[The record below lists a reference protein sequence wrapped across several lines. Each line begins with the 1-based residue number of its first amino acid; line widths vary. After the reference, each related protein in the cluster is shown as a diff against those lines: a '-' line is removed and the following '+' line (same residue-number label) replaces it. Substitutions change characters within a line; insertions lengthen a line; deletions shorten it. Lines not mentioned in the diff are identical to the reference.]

1 MQDQNNNT
9 NFKEYT
15 LDPVRSLTRGY
26 ILALFIIAAMSIT
39 IHVIMDRILVEQDL
53 AATIVS
59 KSAAENT
66 QIHMIVN
73 LATEF
78 YYTRNPNIVIEMQQ
92 ENDALK
98 NIHETLVAR
107 SQSDDFKSGAAQII
121 RSIYFDQPHKL
132 DVKITMF
139 AAKVDDFIAEYAS
152 TGTVNEDTYN
162 YINRQSSRHLTQ
174 SLSTS
179 LVYYENAFLAK
190 VQRLR
195 MVQIGAIMII
205 CITLMLEAF
214 AIFMPLVSRVS
225 RYAERLHE
233 ISMTDMLT
241 GIGNRRYFIKRS
253 KQEIRRAARMKKDLC
268 LCMVDIDHFKPVNDT
283 YGHAA
288 GDYVL
293 REFVEII
300 KTAIRLEDD
309 VARIGGEEFVILLP
323 ASDIQSA
330 LIVAERVRQKLEERP
345 FVLPDTNQSIK
356 LTASFGLSQV
366 KLEDDEDVEV
376 AMARADEAL
385 YQSKENGRNR
395 ITYSDH
401 VTNNLVEVDAGQG
414 SQEGKEDVGS
424 APKSATV
431 TPIKPI

>member
-1 MQDQNNNT
+1 LDGGKFLSDH
-9 NFKEYT
+9 NFKEYS

-78 YYTRNPNIVIEMQQ
+78 YYTRNPNIVIELEQ
-92 ENDALK
+92 ENGALK
-98 NIHETLVAR
+98 NIHAALVKR

-121 RSIYFDQPHKL
+121 RSIYFEQPHKL
-132 DVKITMF
+132 DVKISMF
-139 AAKVDDFIAEYAS
+139 ANKVDNFIDEYNE
-152 TGTVNEDTYN
+152 TGEINADTYN
-162 YINRQSSRHLTQ
+162 FINRQSSRNLTQ
-174 SLSTS
+174 SLATS

-241 GIGNRRYFIKRS
+241 GIGNRRYFLKRS
-253 KQEIRRAARMKKDLC
+253 RQEIKRAARMKKDLC
-268 LCMVDIDHFKPVNDT
+268 LCMIDIDHFKPVNDT
-283 YGHAA
+283 HGHAA

-300 KTAIRLEDD
+300 KSAIRLEDD
-309 VARIGGEEFVILLP
+309 VARIGGEEFILLLP

-330 LIVAERVRQKLEERP
+330 LIVAERVRQRLEERP

-376 AMARADEAL
+376 AMSRADEAL
-385 YQSKENGRNR
+385 YLSKETGRNR

-401 VTNNLVEVDAGQG
+401 VSGGLVPVNTGGATEENDP
-414 SQEGKEDVGS
+414 S
-424 APKSATV
+424 AKVATL
-431 TPIKPI
+431 KPVKK

>member
-1 MQDQNNNT
+1 MSDQ

-78 YYTRNPNIVIEMQQ
+78 YYTRNPNIVLEIQQ

-98 NIHETLVAR
+98 NIHASLVER
-107 SQSDDFKSGAAQII
+107 SQSDSFKSGAAQII

-132 DVKITMF
+132 DVKISMF
-139 AAKVDDFIAEYAS
+139 STKVDDFIDEYKN
-152 TGTVNEDTYN
+152 TGTINEETYN
-162 YINRQSSRHLTQ
+162 YINRQASRHLTQ

-253 KQEIRRAARMKKDLC
+253 KQEIRRAARLKKDLC

-283 YGHAA
+283 HGHAA

-385 YQSKENGRNR
+385 YLSKEHGRNR

-401 VTNNLVEVDAGQG
+401 VTNNLVEVDSGQYKTP
-414 SQEGKEDVGS
+414 ENE
-424 APKSATV
+424 ATSATV
-431 TPIKPI
+431 TPLKPVSS